1 MVIILCLKIISVNI
15 LFHAKITKKRKRLSN
30 SSIKIDYDFLSVN
43 KDQSDGCWV
52 LGDNDYLCWVLGI
65 EYWVIM
71 FTYVR
76 SLSVCGGILYRRL
89 TLSLQISGGP
99 EKKLYQLADSFYCV
113 IHKFN
118 FPVTPVI
125 YS

>member
-52 LGDNDYLCWVLGI
+52 IMITCVGCWVLGV

-71 FTYVR
+71 FTYVC
-76 SLSVCGGILYRRL
+76 SLSVWGVLYRRL

-113 IHKFN
+113 IHNFN
-118 FPVTPVI
+118 FPVTPII

>member
-52 LGDNDYLCWVLGI
+52 
-65 EYWVIM
+65 IM
-71 FTYVR
+71 FTYVC
-76 SLSVCGGILYRRL
+76 SLSVWGVLYRRL

-118 FPVTPVI
+118 FPVTPII

>member
-65 EYWVIM
+65 GYWVLNI
-71 FTYVR
+71 
-76 SLSVCGGILYRRL
+76 G
-89 TLSLQISGGP
+89 
-99 EKKLYQLADSFYCV
+99 
-113 IHKFN
+113 
-118 FPVTPVI
+118 
-125 YS
+125 